1 MSNLPG
7 IIVLLIGCLAV
18 LVGAKLAGVEIQ
30 PDELD
35 QEQALYCEMVTTHKA
50 TGGEYGWPD
59 YKGVYA
65 EACE

>member
-7 IIVLLIGCLAV
+7 IIVLLIVGLAV
-18 LVGAKLAGVEIQ
+18 LAVTLADGQ

-59 YKGVYA
+59 YRGVY
-65 EACE
+65 ERACK

>member
-7 IIVLLIGCLAV
+7 IIVLLIGFGALLMLAA
-18 LVGAKLAGVEIQ
+18 LSGQ

-35 QEQALYCEMVTTHKA
+35 REQALYCEMVTTHKT

-59 YKGVYA
+59 YKGVYS

>member
-7 IIVLLIGCLAV
+7 IIVLLIVGLAV
-18 LVGAKLAGVEIQ
+18 LAVTLADGQ

-35 QEQALYCEMVTTHKA
+35 QEQALYCEMVEAFKD

-59 YKGVYA
+59 YKGVY
-65 EACE
+65 ERACK